1 VNVLLVE
8 DEQLVR
14 DMLQEFLQ
22 RAGYDVR
29 TAGTAEE
36 VLSTPLVAARPYDV
50 VLTDVTLPGRS
61 GVELARILRGAW
73 PDLKV
78 VYMSGNLDDAIERAE
93 MQRTGTFFLSKPFT
107 RSSMLEMLRQA
118 LAAGAA
124 R

>member
-1 VNVLLVE
+1 MNVLLVE

-14 DMLQEFLQ
+14 DMLAEFLQ

-36 VLSTPLVAARPYDV
+36 VLSMPLDAARPYDV
-50 VLTDVTLPGRS
+50 VLTDVTLPGRT

-78 VYMSGNLDDAIERAE
+78 VYMSGNLDDAIERTE
-93 MQRTGTFFLSKPFT
+93 MQRAGTFFLSKPFT

-118 LAAGAA
+118 LATGVAP
-124 R
+124 